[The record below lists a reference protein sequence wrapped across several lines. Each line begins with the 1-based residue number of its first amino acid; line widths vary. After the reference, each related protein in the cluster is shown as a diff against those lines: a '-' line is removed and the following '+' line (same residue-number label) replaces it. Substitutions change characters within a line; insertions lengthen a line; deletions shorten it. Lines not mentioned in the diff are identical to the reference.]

1 MSYDKQKKI
10 TMTPLKRFYN
20 LLELDKKD
28 VYQIFFYAIFA
39 GLISLSLPLGI
50 QAIINFIQSGRVSAS
65 WIVLIILVIFG
76 VALVGILSLMQLRI
90 TENLQQKIFVRAS
103 FEFAARLPKIKMEQL
118 YNSYPPELANRFFD
132 TMTIQKG
139 TSKLLID
146 FSAALLQIAFGVILL
161 SLYHPYFIIFGVL
174 LFFLLYFIFR
184 FSFKSGLET
193 SLKESKFKYKVAG
206 WLQELARNNYSFK
219 NDLHYNFGLQKNNNI
234 VSEYLNYRE
243 KHFSVIKR
251 QFTQLILFKIL
262 ITGGLLSIGGF
273 LVLSQQMNIG
283 QFVAAEIIIL
293 LVITSVE
300 KIIIGLETFYDV
312 LTSIEKIGQVT
323 DMELEEDTA
332 FSSDTCY
339 ANISLEIENLTFKFP
354 DSNKEIL
361 SALSLK
367 IEQGEKIAIEGPNS
381 SGKTTL
387 IRILSGLLQPTSGTF
402 YINDDT
408 YRKINLK
415 QYRSQIG
422 GIIHGETPFEGTL
435 LENITFNDNSITT
448 ENLKWAIEG
457 VQLSSFVKTLP
468 KGLETHIFPE
478 GKQLSSSDAEKV
490 LLARSIIHKPKILF
504 YEDPTDMMDIK
515 VANEIIDFLTSEKN
529 NWTIIVS
536 SKNPYWKTKCS
547 RIITMENGTI
557 QLDLKNK

>member
-1 MSYDKQKKI
+1 MKNS
-10 TMTPLKRFYN
+10 PLKRFYN

-103 FEFAARLPKIKMEQL
+103 FEFAARLPKIKMDQL

-273 LVLSQQMNIG
+273 LVLSEQMNIG

-332 FSSDTCY
+332 FSSDNCY

-354 DSNKEIL
+354 DSYKEIL
-361 SALSLK
+361 SDLSLK
-367 IEQGEKIAIEGPNS
+367 IEQGEKIAIEGPNG

-504 YEDPTDMMDIK
+504 YEDPTDVMDIK

-557 QLDLKNK
+557 QLDLKNKQ

>member
-1 MSYDKQKKI
+1 MS
-10 TMTPLKRFYN
+10 PLKRFYN

-103 FEFAARLPKIKMEQL
+103 FEFAARLPKIKMDQL

-161 SLYHPYFIIFGVL
+161 SLYHPYFILFGVL

-219 NDLHYNFGLQKNNNI
+219 NDLHYNFGLEKNNNI

-243 KHFSVIKR
+243 KHFSIIKR

-273 LVLSQQMNIG
+273 LVLSEQMNIG

-354 DSNKEIL
+354 DSKKEIL
-361 SALSLK
+361 SNLSLK
-367 IEQGEKIAIEGPNS
+367 IEQGEKIAIEGPNG

-468 KGLETHIFPE
+468 KGLETRIFPE
-478 GKQLSSSDAEKV
+478 GKQLSSSNAQKV